1 MAVVMVVVVMMMVVV
16 VVVVM
21 MMMVVVMMM
30 MMMVVMMMISDG
42 DNERKMKLISKLYF
56 MFIFSCVYSSS
67 FQLLSFAGG
76 HCEGST
82 HERQHCHILFHVFV
96 SVCMV
101 VRMHL

>member
-21 MMMVVVMMM
+21 M
-30 MMMVVMMMISDG
+30 ISDG
-42 DNERKMKLISKLYF
+42 DNNERKMKLISKLYF

-82 HERQHCHILFHVFV
+82 HERQHCHILFHVCLFV
-96 SVCMV
+96 SVCLYACAYASM
-101 VRMHL
+101 RLCS